1 MSYDF
6 RVVEIDDEEPASCA
20 CGRRRERVYID
31 LGDPTYNIGGI
42 LRRATGVVFAQSK
55 RMPLTD
61 ALAMWE
67 GACRTM
73 EAAESN
79 EDELAQYRA
88 LEPGNGWGD
97 FESAVRVAH
106 RTRIALAEIVDAGG
120 VRVPEWEALR
130 SEEYDSDEERDA
142 KPMRFV
148 RADRLVFVA

>member
-6 RVVEIDDEEPASCA
+6 RVVEADDGPPACT
-20 CGRRRERVYID
+20 CGRKHERVYID

-42 LRRATGVVFAQSK
+42 LRRATDGVFAQSK
-55 RMPLTD
+55 RMPLME
-61 ALAMWE
+61 ALVMWTS
-67 GACRTM
+67 ACRTM

-79 EDELAQYRA
+79 EGELSQYRA

-120 VRVPEWEALR
+120 VWVPEWEALR
-130 SEEYDSDEERDA
+130 SEEYDSDEEKDA
-142 KPMRFV
+142 KPKRFV
-148 RADRLVFVA
+148 KADRLVFIA